1 MARKPNYN
9 FEKRRKE
16 LDRKA
21 KKDARREERRE
32 RQQEGT
38 TGEGAPIGTIETAGL
53 IIGVPKGELPPIAD

>member
-21 KKDARREERRE
+21 KRDARREERRE
-32 RQQEGT
+32 RKEEGT
-38 TGEGAPIGTIETAGL
+38 TGGGAPIGTIEQGDL
-53 IIGVPKGELPPIAD
+53 VIGVPEDRIPADE

>member
-32 RQQEGT
+32 RKDEGT
-38 TGEGAPIGTIETAGL
+38 TGEGAPIGAIETAGL
-53 IIGVPKGELPPIAD
+53 IIGVPEADRPPVA

>member
-32 RQQEGT
+32 RKEEGT

-53 IIGVPKGELPPIAD
+53 VIGVPAEDLPPIAE